1 VRRWKIASTVV
12 ACALATAQSASAA
25 PQWLTPPQPFD
36 AAQVQDSSATM
47 APDGTVA
54 VARVAQRLSIEVRIR
69 PPGGSFG
76 PAVSL
81 TPAYDEAPRLVAG
94 PNGYIAAVWRSGFN
108 EYAAVRTP
116 GGTFGEAHPIGFES
130 PVGPQQAAVDGS
142 GRVWVLSNLYNPAR
156 VVTVDAYGNTIASE
170 LGVGRGW
177 EVQGAALGVDATGL
191 ATVVYT
197 QSRSAWGPN
206 DGDPCSSQSQVRVA
220 EGYAH
225 VTDVGVLAE
234 AAETGIYHLGQC
246 THVTGTETGAASVTV
261 HPSGEAVATY
271 QLGTVNDAD
280 PQQWTEQWQTLARV
294 RPAAGAW
301 PGAGTPAEPVGTSQ
315 DWAWLA
321 SAFAGDTPIV
331 MLWNPNAHPVELS
344 ARGPGGWSAPQ
355 ALAPEGGGS
364 PLLAASPSGTAA
376 VVYAANAQVMGVVRA
391 PDGTLSAP
399 APLSGSLTDTPR
411 VNGIAMDDAG
421 NAVAVWNEGPWY
433 TPHVVVA
440 GYDGAGPQL
449 SASFPSYGDPGAS
462 LPFTMSALDV
472 WSGVASEDWSFGD
485 GKSASGGTVS
495 HAFGSVGTFPVTV
508 TAVDGLGNASAR
520 SASLQIGG
528 PPDVTRPTFTVEPSI
543 RPRRVRRGHLATVSF
558 GVSEAATV
566 RVTVLAS
573 RSGVRSGRRC
583 VAPRRSRRRSVRRCR
598 RGVTVL
604 RRAKHSSGNGI
615 VHFPIDTTR
624 LRAGRYQIAVNA
636 TDLAGNRSKTIA
648 LSLTVMPRAH

>member
-1 VRRWKIASTVV
+1 
-12 ACALATAQSASAA
+12 
-25 PQWLTPPQPFD
+25 
-36 AAQVQDSSATM
+36 M

-54 VARVAQRLSIEVRIR
+54 VARVIQSGAIEVRIR

-81 TPAYDEAPRLVAG
+81 TPGGGEAPRLVAG
-94 PNGYIAAVWRSGFN
+94 PNGHIAAVWRAGFN

-130 PVGPQQAAVDGS
+130 PVGSQQAAVDGS
-142 GRVWVLSNLYNPAR
+142 GRVWILSNLYSPAR
-156 VVTVDAYGNTIASE
+156 VVTVDVDGNTFAFE

-177 EVQGAALGVDATGL
+177 EVDGAALGMDATGRV
-191 ATVVYT
+191 TVAYT

-220 EGYAH
+220 EGDAH

-234 AAETGIYHLGQC
+234 AAATGIYHLGQC
-246 THVTGTETGAASVTV
+246 THVTGTETGSASVTV

-294 RPAAGAW
+294 RPAGGAW
-301 PGAGTPAEPVGTSQ
+301 PGAGTPAEPIGTSQ
-315 DWAWLA
+315 HRAWLA
-321 SAFAGDTPIV
+321 SAFAGETPIV
-331 MLWNPNAHPVELS
+331 MLYDNHTPEVSLS

-355 ALAPEGGGS
+355 AVSPGGAGS
-364 PLLAASPSGTAA
+364 PVLAASRSGAA
-376 VVYAANAQVMGVVRA
+376 TVIFAANAHVMGVVRA
-391 PDGTLSAP
+391 TDGALSAP
-399 APLSGSLTDTPR
+399 APLSGLLTDSPR
-411 VNGIAMDDAG
+411 VTDVAMDDAG
-421 NAVAVWNEGPWY
+421 NGIAVWNEGPWY

-449 SASFPSYGDPGAS
+449 SASFPSYGDPGES
-462 LPFTMSALDV
+462 LPFAMSALDV

-485 GKSASGGTVS
+485 GRSASGGTVS
-495 HAFGSVGTFPVTV
+495 HAFGSAGMFPVTA
-508 TAVDGLGNASAR
+508 TAVDGLGNASVR
-520 SASLQIGG
+520 SASVQVGG
-528 PPDVTRPTFTVEPSI
+528 PPDVTRPAFTIRPSI

-583 VAPRRSRRRSVRRCR
+583 VAPRRSRRRSTRRCR
-598 RGVTVL
+598 RSAAVL
-604 RRAKHSSGNGI
+604 RGAKRSSGSG
-615 VHFPIDTTR
+615 VVRFAIDTTR
-624 LRAGRYQIAVNA
+624 LRAGRYRIAVDA
-636 TDLAGNRSKTIA
+636 TDLAGNRSKTIF
-648 LSLTVMPRAH
+648 LRLTVMPRAR